1 MEVKEFIK
9 VLSQLY
15 LRKDVSGI
23 INSINEY
30 KSQPGFQLIYR
41 KLLKSNLISESS
53 SSMDGVIKALLK
65 EISQSNEISRER
77 HTVDNFFET
86 GERLKAQY
94 SKALADIYLETQFP
108 SDFIVNARKSEES
121 GAELRLTDS
130 LVTQYKDELIR
141 IKKGLTAIIR
151 ALQPFSNF
159 PIKNCLALNDELT
172 LVFAELRT
180 NYKYLLI
187 KPYLLKIIEVGSS
200 ESTDLSN
207 IDKEI
212 RADGYTVSLFQQYIN
227 RGEEPELI
235 RQVDLHLAIKRL
247 FIYIKKNDLMDEDE
261 LREYWLPILSI
272 LNYKSK
278 YELTPQ
284 DEDILINLL
293 RQVNK
298 DYSALLHKLSLT
310 FVDEYHASQDLMKSR
325 YRMIRNELIYTIE
338 YLGRINRN
346 KEDFNPMHAAKIE
359 LAKDKLF
366 FLQDIFTVTDSQLSK
381 AANVNLLELEKA
393 AFGITTEIT
402 PIQLKEWIRIYSIIF
417 SNASYVRHSDEKID
431 FTEMRE
437 LISHLTTYHLIQNI
451 TQLKGIIDRNLVASD
466 EERENRFKLFNEALK
481 LRLQGLISTS
491 KSKDKS
497 FQEMIEELGFIQNK
511 KVQFVI
517 ADTFKGFQT
526 IADAFNDSAND
537 YFVEDR
543 EAIIKESRTLYN
555 DICNQC
561 LKGLVA
567 RPKTE
572 QELEAETEESHS
584 PMEKKSWFSR
594 LFAT

>member
-1 MEVKEFIK
+1 M
-9 VLSQLY
+9 SQLY
-15 LRKDVSGI
+15 LRRDVSGI

-108 SDFIVNARKSEES
+108 SDFIVNVRKSEEA

-159 PIKNCLALNDELT
+159 PIKNCLALNEELT

-187 KPYLLKIIEVGSS
+187 KPYLLRIIEVGSS

-227 RGEEPELI
+227 RGEEPELS

-261 LREYWLPILSI
+261 LREYWLPILNI

-366 FLQDIFTVTDSQLSK
+366 FLQDIFTVTESQLSK

-481 LRLQGLISTS
+481 LRLHGLISTS

-572 QELEAETEESHS
+572 QELEAETEGSGPS
-584 PMEKKSWFSR
+584 IEKKSWFSR

>member
-1 MEVKEFIK
+1 M
-9 VLSQLY
+9 SQLY
-15 LRKDVSGI
+15 LRRDVSGI

-108 SDFIVNARKSEES
+108 SDFIVNVRKSEEA

-159 PIKNCLALNDELT
+159 PIKNCLALNEELT
-172 LVFAELRT
+172 LVFAELRS

-227 RGEEPELI
+227 RGEEPELS

-247 FIYIKKNDLMDEDE
+247 FIYIKKNKLMDEDE
-261 LREYWLPILSI
+261 LREYWLPILNI

-293 RQVNK
+293 RQVNQ
-298 DYSALLHKLSLT
+298 DYSALLRKLSLT

-572 QELEAETEESHS
+572 QELEAETEGSGAS
-584 PMEKKSWFSR
+584 IEKKSWFSR

>member
-1 MEVKEFIK
+1 M
-9 VLSQLY
+9 SQLY
-15 LRKDVSGI
+15 LRRDVSGI

-65 EISQSNEISRER
+65 EISQSNEISRGR

-108 SDFIVNARKSEES
+108 SDFIVNVRKSEEA

-227 RGEEPELI
+227 RGEEPELS

-247 FIYIKKNDLMDEDE
+247 FIYIKKNALMDEDE

-293 RQVNK
+293 RQVNQ
-298 DYSALLHKLSLT
+298 DYSALLRKLSLT

-466 EERENRFKLFNEALK
+466 EEGRIASSS
-481 LRLQGLISTS
+481 ST
-491 KSKDKS
+491 
-497 FQEMIEELGFIQNK
+497 
-511 KVQFVI
+511 
-517 ADTFKGFQT
+517 
-526 IADAFNDSAND
+526 
-537 YFVEDR
+537 R
-543 EAIIKESRTLYN
+543 
-555 DICNQC
+555 
-561 LKGLVA
+561 
-567 RPKTE
+567 
-572 QELEAETEESHS
+572 H
-584 PMEKKSWFSR
+584 
-594 LFAT
+594 

>member
-15 LRKDVSGI
+15 LRRDVSGI

-108 SDFIVNARKSEES
+108 SDFIINARKSEES

-227 RGEEPELI
+227 RGEEPELT

-491 KSKDKS
+491 KSKEKS

>member
-15 LRKDVSGI
+15 LRRDVSGI

-108 SDFIVNARKSEES
+108 SDFIVDVRKSEEA

-159 PIKNCLALNDELT
+159 PIKNCLALNEELT

-212 RADGYTVSLFQQYIN
+212 RADGYSVSLFQQYIN
-227 RGEEPELI
+227 RGEEPELS

-278 YELTPQ
+278 YELSPQ

-310 FVDEYHASQDLMKSR
+310 FVDEYNASQDLMKSR

-366 FLQDIFTVTDSQLSK
+366 FLQDIFPVTDSQLSK

-572 QELEAETEESHS
+572 QELEAETEGSGPS
-584 PMEKKSWFSR
+584 IEKKSWFSR

>member
-227 RGEEPELI
+227 RGEEPELT

-417 SNASYVRHSDEKID
+417 SNASYVRHSDEKIN